1 MENIVEEI
9 WKDIPGYENM
19 YQVSNLGNVKSLGN
33 GLDSL
38 ATANSSL
45 TSLYKPIV
53 VTYVCGLFI
62 KLLYIT
68 SPVDPEINDG
78 FSE

>member
-1 MENIVEEI
+1 LE
-9 WKDIPGYENM
+9 
-19 YQVSNLGNVKSLGN
+19 KSLIN
-33 GLDSL
+33 GLDIL
-38 ATANSSL
+38 ATANNSL
-45 TSLYKPIV
+45 LSLYNPTV
-53 VTYVCGLFI
+53 VIYVWGLFI